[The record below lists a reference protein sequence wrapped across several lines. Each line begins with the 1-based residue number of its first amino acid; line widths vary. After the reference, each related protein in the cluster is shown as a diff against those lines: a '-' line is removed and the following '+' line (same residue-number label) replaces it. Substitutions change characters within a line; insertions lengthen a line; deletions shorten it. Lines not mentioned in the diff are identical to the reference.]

1 MIYLSSGGVAQLGE
15 RYVRNVQ
22 ARGSNPL
29 ISTITVDGNDAMTMR
44 EASIERKTSET
55 EISLKLNLDSAGPS
69 TVDTGIPFI
78 NHMLDL
84 MAAHGFMQ
92 LALKGRGDTEID
104 DHHTVEDLGIC
115 FGLALK
121 QALGKKEGI
130 KRYGEATVPMDETLA
145 RVVLDISNRPFLAYR
160 VNYKKNTTG
169 SFDLGLIKEFF
180 RALAFNAGITLH
192 IDLLSGDEPHHISEA
207 IFKAFGKALDQA
219 TGLES
224 RLKGKLPSTKG
235 IL

>member
-1 MIYLSSGGVAQLGE
+1 M
-15 RYVRNVQ
+15 
-22 ARGSNPL
+22 ARKA
-29 ISTITVDGNDAMTMR
+29 TV
-44 EASIERKTSET
+44 ERKTKET
-55 EISLKLNLDSAGPS
+55 DISLEINLDSADPS

-92 LALKGRGDTEID
+92 LALKARGDTEID

-115 FGLALK
+115 LGVAIK

-130 KRYGEATVPMDETLA
+130 RRYGEATLPMDETLV

-160 VNYKKNTTG
+160 VDFKKNTTG

-180 RALAFNAGITLH
+180 RALALNAGITLH
-192 IDLLSGDEPHHISEA
+192 IDLLSGEEPHHISEA
-207 IFKAFGKALDQA
+207 IFKAFGKALDRA
-219 TGLES
+219 IRLEN

-235 IL
+235 LL